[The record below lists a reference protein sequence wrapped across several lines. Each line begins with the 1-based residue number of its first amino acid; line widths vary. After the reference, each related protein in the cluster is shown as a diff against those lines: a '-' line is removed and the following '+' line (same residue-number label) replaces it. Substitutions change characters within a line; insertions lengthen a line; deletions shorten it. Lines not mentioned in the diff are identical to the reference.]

1 MVKLIILDI
10 ILSIFDFKNRL
21 ALFKM
26 DDDDYGAEFDQMVS
40 ETDKKVSTPAN
51 DANDNLEAPK

>member
-1 MVKLIILDI
+1 
-10 ILSIFDFKNRL
+10 
-21 ALFKM
+21 M

-51 DANDNLEAPK
+51 EEKTNTSEAPKQKKSFLQSAI

>member
-1 MVKLIILDI
+1 
-10 ILSIFDFKNRL
+10 
-21 ALFKM
+21 M

-51 DANDNLEAPK
+51 DANDNLEAPKQKKSFLQSAIMNTQD